1 MATAE
6 GEFESLL
13 GAILPLLVNRV
24 RVYEECICN
33 VPPYSQIASKIMLL
47 KK

>member
-13 GAILPLLVNRV
+13 GAILPLLVNQAL
-24 RVYEECICN
+24 VYEECICN
-33 VPPYSQIASKIMLL
+33 VPPYSQLARKIMLL